1 MYTYTSSANTQKLNA
16 LSQTVKP
23 WYEKAL
29 TPFSKKKKNKK
40 NHVFLNNFFFW
51 WLSENLK
58 TVLEMEKYDNKRV

>member
-1 MYTYTSSANTQKLNA
+1 MYTYTSSTNTQKLNA

-29 TPFSKKKKNKK
+29 TSFFPKKNIFFSY
-40 NHVFLNNFFFW
+40 VFFNNFFFW